1 MEVAVNDESD
11 LVLTELSE
19 KSDDELRGI
28 LDRLDSE
35 EQQLSYQRRMLHA
48 KIDILRAELT
58 ARLKEKRQ
66 KGETMISGRDIDRL
80 AEILSRDMGHK

>member
-1 MEVAVNDESD
+1 VNNESD

-28 LDRLDSE
+28 LDKLDSE
-35 EQQLSYQRRMLHA
+35 EQVLSYQRRMLHA

-58 ARLKEKRQ
+58 ARVKEKHK
-66 KGETMISGRDIDRL
+66 KGETVISARDIDRL